1 MISLDYVPGVASSCH
16 EIMDS
21 IRRMWPF
28 MVAQVAMTSLKM
40 RSLGE
45 QEVSKRIITKVGR
58 ETKACPRKGKWLLV
72 LMQHPPKHQPGELSL
87 NKKLTSHLLKGKL
100 LQLWGGSTWLTPGY
114 GHLSLKAPLCWEWL
128 NHTKND
134 QPGNYETRL
143 GAL

>member
-45 QEVSKRIITKVGR
+45 QEAPKRIITKVGR
-58 ETKACPRKGKWLLV
+58 EAKACPGKDKWLLV
-72 LMQHPPKHQPGELSL
+72 LMQHQPKH
-87 NKKLTSHLLKGKL
+87 
-100 LQLWGGSTWLTPGY
+100 
-114 GHLSLKAPLCWEWL
+114 
-128 NHTKND
+128 
-134 QPGNYETRL
+134 
-143 GAL
+143 